1 MGRETFTGDV
11 AFELRGHLGII
22 TLNRPYAVNAL
33 TQLMCESILVQL
45 QDWALDDEVSQVLIR
60 GAGDRGL
67 CAGGD
72 VSTLY
77 REMVQLQAHD
87 GGGILPTGTPGYA
100 ADFTSETFLA
110 NEYALNRTIAE
121 YPKPYV
127 ALMDGLVLGGG
138 IGVSA
143 HGSHRVVTERTRAG
157 MPETTIGFAPDV
169 GGTWLLGQAPGRLG
183 LHAGLT
189 GAHLDAADAI
199 ALGLADVEVPAESL
213 PELTQA
219 LSTEPVAEVL
229 PRFTRPARTSELAN
243 ARSWI
248 DQAYSEPG
256 ITEVLQRLD
265 ELASTEEAA
274 AAAAKSLRGKSPVS
288 LKVAHRAILAAAE
301 LTLPAALEMEFTVAV
316 HMLRSADFR
325 EGIRAQ
331 IIDKDRAPRWDPAE
345 IDQVSAELVETYF
358 TPVPG
363 HRLAD
368 LQSL

>member
-1 MGRETFTGDV
+1 MGRETYTGDV

-22 TLNRPYAVNAL
+22 TLNRPHAVNAL
-33 TQLMCESILVQL
+33 TQLMCECILVQL
-45 QDWALDDEVSQVLIR
+45 QDWAVDDRVSQVLIR

-72 VSTLY
+72 VSSLY
-77 REMVQLQAHD
+77 QEMVQLQGLD
-87 GGGILPTGTPGYA
+87 GGAVLPAGAPGYEA
-100 ADFTSETFLA
+100 EFTSETFLA

-143 HGSHRVVTERTRAG
+143 HGSHRIVTERTRAG

-199 ALGLADVEVPAESL
+199 TLGLADVEVPSDVLA
-213 PELTQA
+213 ELTQA
-219 LSTEPVAEVL
+219 LSTELVADAL
-229 PRFTRPARTSELAN
+229 PRFTRTPEASTLARS
-243 ARSWI
+243 RSWI
-248 DQAYSEPG
+248 DQAYAAPNVEAA
-256 ITEVLQRLD
+256 LQRLD
-265 ELASTEEAA
+265 ELALTEEAA
-274 AAAAKSLRGKSPVS
+274 AAAAESLRKKSPVS
-288 LKVAHRAILAAAE
+288 LKVAHRAILAAQE
-301 LTLPAALEMEFTVAV
+301 LTLPQALEAEFTVAV

-331 IIDKDRAPRWDPAE
+331 IIDKDRAPQWSPGTLEAVDL
-345 IDQVSAELVETYF
+345 ELVQTYF

-368 LQSL
+368 RQSL